1 MEING
6 ELRKQIKVVSINTGL
21 KPDTV
26 LDLLQH
32 GWVLIRKLGKPTKWV
47 QGESETFKLKP
58 ESIQRKDKYNITID
72 GFEIRANDEQL
83 AHIRSLHP
91 EQLNRF
97 RRIMGGKD

>member
-32 GWVLIRKLGKPTKWV
+32 GWVLIRKLGKPRPKS
-47 QGESETFKLKP
+47 G
-58 ESIQRKDKYNITID
+58 RID
-72 GFEIRANDEQL
+72 GF
-83 AHIRSLHP
+83 
-91 EQLNRF
+91 
-97 RRIMGGKD
+97 